1 MYFYGFIF
9 PLCTFLFLQDV
20 LGDISNFSIL
30 PVSSN
35 SIVSFSGQG
44 PYLDSAFKFHYTAVL
59 QSDLLKKYHD
69 EGSNLTYPRGPD
81 MWEEHVDL
89 PNFQQCCT
97 HRHSYLHV
105 LHSHWKW
112 SVWQKILLR
121 VSITWEDIFVF
132 FISLYHFHICFYFR
146 CEQKSYLYPGRLC
159 RWLLLSWPVIRN
171 HYFGAST
178 WQRASVFL

>member
-20 LGDISNFSIL
+20 LWDISNFSIL

-44 PYLDSAFKFHYTAVL
+44 PYLESAFQFHYTAVL

-69 EGSNLTYPRGPD
+69 EGRNLTYPWGFN
-81 MWEEHVDL
+81 MWEEHVL
-89 PNFQQCCT
+89 ISQTFSNTIPTGTPTSMCSTPIGNNQCGS
-97 HRHSYLHV
+97 RF
-105 LHSHWKW
+105 
-112 SVWQKILLR
+112 LLR
-121 VSITWEDIFVF
+121 ASVKWEEVVLC
-132 FISLYHFHICFYFR
+132 FISFYHFHICFFFR
-146 CEQKSYLYPGRLC
+146 CEQKSYLFPGRL
-159 RWLLLSWPVIRN
+159 RRRLFLSWPVIRN

-178 WQRASVFL
+178 W